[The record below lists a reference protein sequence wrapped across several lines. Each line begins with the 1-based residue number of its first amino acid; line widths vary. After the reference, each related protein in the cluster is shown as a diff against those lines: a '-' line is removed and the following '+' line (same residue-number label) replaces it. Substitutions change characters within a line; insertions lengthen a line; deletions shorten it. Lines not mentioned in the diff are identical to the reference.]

1 MRSIRRSSRTST
13 VAQTRKS
20 EAAADGH
27 GDAFAA
33 LDDDIYQNE
42 GKKCEIHMY
51 ERRFNSRG
59 EAILLQSGSRYAFG
73 SVIDS
78 SIEAALVL
86 TRYYN
91 IRKELETTHLEIR
104 SPYIRAALKEVIRS
118 YPGVNINAGGPI
130 LIPGDPMCLFHYRD
144 ELHSYAFRIRDK
156 KAKEHVTFLLQYMT
170 KVLHREITIYEEL
183 MQNEDVSPGL
193 EFHNLWMAFKPGAL
207 LYQKDGDF
215 DALCRLKEMTK
226 MKPFQQ
232 PEYWKL
238 HTEVVVYDGKD
249 FRFVSFHVSRIAK
262 YDGYKPLTELETYPF
277 EYNQNKQSIRTSL
290 LERGKKYITFL
301 GVHHCMYEGPV
312 ELVGWSGPYSRG
324 GQYSMVCSNEEL
336 KYTPL
341 TWIQGS
347 RQDHSRYP
355 TFQR

>member
-1 MRSIRRSSRTST
+1 
-13 VAQTRKS
+13 
-20 EAAADGH
+20 
-27 GDAFAA
+27 
-33 LDDDIYQNE
+33 
-42 GKKCEIHMY
+42 
-51 ERRFNSRG
+51 
-59 EAILLQSGSRYAFG
+59 
-73 SVIDS
+73 
-78 SIEAALVL
+78 
-86 TRYYN
+86 
-91 IRKELETTHLEIR
+91 
-104 SPYIRAALKEVIRS
+104 
-118 YPGVNINAGGPI
+118 
-130 LIPGDPMCLFHYRD
+130 
-144 ELHSYAFRIRDK
+144 
-156 KAKEHVTFLLQYMT
+156 
-170 KVLHREITIYEEL
+170 
-183 MQNEDVSPGL
+183 
-193 EFHNLWMAFKPGAL
+193 
-207 LYQKDGDF
+207 
-215 DALCRLKEMTK
+215 